1 VLNEDEEG
9 VLHLPGRELEAA
21 DDLLQRQRTVA
32 QKAATHF
39 LRKRGPGV
47 RVLGQRIR
55 ASLRERA
62 RNGGER
68 RGRRWAYGYDGAEVV
83 GDDVNGEEDAVL
95 RHHGGAPAASREAL
109 GLGARCGG
117 RRWSRRAYKPSALFR
132 SQTRVAESAPCHPEY
147 YSIFVFLV

>member
-1 VLNEDEEG
+1 VHQIRCYKQGFAEELASGACVGLDAVVLNEDEEG

-68 RGRRWAYGYDGAEVV
+68 RRGRRRPYGYDGAEVV

-95 RHHGGAPAASREAL
+95 RHHGGAPAATREDWVWVRDAVADGGLAAL
-109 GLGARCGG
+109 
-117 RRWSRRAYKPSALFR
+117 
-132 SQTRVAESAPCHPEY
+132 
-147 YSIFVFLV
+147 